1 MLNEGTNTSAP
12 QSQVA
17 QNVSS
22 GVESNVPVSET
33 VNNTVPTET
42 KENTPEK
49 TFTRDELAKITDRTK
64 RETEDKVRREVLA
77 EMQRKALESAEQL
90 QSQVPQQT
98 QTQPQPQIV
107 QQQPNAQY
115 LTREDLIN
123 LQRKQA
129 EEIQN
134 KMDIDV
140 ANSFMQKI
148 ELAKQE
154 NPEFEKEVMTPLKIG
169 GLPMPIVNLLNSV
182 DNVGDVLKEMAD
194 RPSTFTEIMNSYAW
208 SPELARKALYRLSN
222 SIKTNKDAMKQ
233 PKAEPPLS
241 QIKQSPTG
249 KDSGKMT
256 VNELRKLPQYRG

>member
-1 MLNEGTNTSAP
+1 MINEGTNNSAP
-12 QSQVA
+12 QNQVA

-22 GVESNVPVSET
+22 VESTPSENAASVNTNV
-33 VNNTVPTET
+33 NTTPTEV
-42 KENTPEK
+42 KETTPEK

-64 RETEDKVRREVLA
+64 RETEEKVRKEVLS

-90 QSQVPQQT
+90 QMQSSVPNPSIPT
-98 QTQPQPQIV
+98 
-107 QQQPNAQY
+107 QQQQGGQY

-129 EEIQN
+129 EDIQKKIDSEI
-134 KMDIDV
+134 

-154 NPEFEKEVMTPLKIG
+154 NPDFDKDVMTPLNVG

-182 DNVGDVLKEMAD
+182 DNVGDVLKEMAE
-194 RPSTFTEIMNSYAW
+194 RPSTFTEVMNAYAW
-208 SPELARKALYRLSN
+208 NPELARKALYKLSN
-222 SIKTNKDAMKQ
+222 SIKANKDAIKQ

-241 QIKQSPTG
+241 QIKPSPTG
-249 KDSGKMT
+249 KDSGKLSIQ
-256 VNELRKLPQYRG
+256 ELRKLPQYRV

>member
-1 MLNEGTNTSAP
+1 MLNEGTNNSAP
-12 QSQVA
+12 QVQVA
-17 QNVSS
+17 QNVPS
-22 GVESNVPVSET
+22 VESNVAASET
-33 VNNTVPTET
+33 VNSTAPTEA
-42 KENTPEK
+42 KDNAPEK

-64 RETEDKVRREVLA
+64 RETEEKVRRDVLA
-77 EMQRKALESAEQL
+77 EMQKKTLEEAERFQP
-90 QSQVPQQT
+90 QVPQST
-98 QTQPQPQIV
+98 QGLSQ
-107 QQQPNAQY
+107 QQQPQSQY
-115 LTREDLIN
+115 LTREDLYN
-123 LQRKQA
+123 DRVQQA
-129 EEIQN
+129 KIIQDRLD
-134 KMDIDV
+134 MDV
-140 ANSFMQKI
+140 AQSFMQKI

-222 SIKTNKDAMKQ
+222 SIKTNKDAIKQ

-249 KDSGKMT
+249 KDSGKLT
-256 VNELRKLPQYRG
+256 VNDLRKLPQYRV